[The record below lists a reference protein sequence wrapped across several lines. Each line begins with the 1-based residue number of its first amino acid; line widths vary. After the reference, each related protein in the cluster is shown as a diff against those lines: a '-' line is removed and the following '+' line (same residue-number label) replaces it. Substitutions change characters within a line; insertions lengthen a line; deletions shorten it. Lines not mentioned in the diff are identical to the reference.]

1 MDKDIK
7 IKIKAED
14 NASKTIGDLQR
25 ELKEANAELIK
36 ATKGTKEWNDAFKKV
51 ASLKDEMRDLKDAI
65 KTSAS
70 SLDAIQRSTQTFV
83 GGMQALEGA
92 MALVG
97 TESEELT
104 KTLVQLQALSNIADG
119 IKSFDDFGKTLNSLK
134 ATLLSNPI
142 FIIAGVITTIGV
154 VLYEL
159 RDKIAAVGKAFEWI
173 GGIIGKVIDAV
184 KDVADSIGLYNKKLE
199 QLEARKKQL
208 ETLNEKEIF
217 QLEQQAKI
225 QQALGKSTID
235 TEIEKIRL
243 LQDRIKAQIQN
254 LDLIAKERDLTD
266 EELKQ
271 LDELK
276 KKYEETN
283 TDLIVAEANR
293 QKEME
298 EKRKEEHEKYL
309 QRLKEKEEAQI
320 KLFETTLKQIDFY
333 GNEQIKLAKITG
345 QNEIDIQMQVTQAK
359 ISAIDKE
366 IERIQKQK
374 NVDKERL
381 NELLQQQTSLNND
394 LVVLEQQKN
403 EQIKQQ
409 QEQAIAT
416 QREKEKQTLAERLQE
431 LEYQKQLETLTTE
444 QTVESKIALEQKY
457 YDAQKQLI
465 LQTVT
470 DKEQQTQILTE
481 LERKHNLT
489 SLQLAKE
496 KADKEKQLKK
506 QQRDD
511 EVMFSSASLNA
522 IDTLQNAFFTIAK
535 QRAKQNSEEAKR
547 LEKAQFNISKGVN
560 IAKAIMNTAEAVTK
574 DLARGGLAG
583 AVMAAITAAM
593 GAAQIAVI
601 AAQKFPDDAEN
612 GNASTATPSVGGS
625 VSGSSSA
632 PDTSQQPL
640 HPLLPQGIS
649 TSNLNEKDKQEI
661 KAVVVETDIRSTQRR
676 VNSII
681 ESSSF

>member
-25 ELKEANAELIK
+25 ELKEANAELLR

-51 ASLKDEMRDLKDAI
+51 ASLKDEMRDLKEAI

-97 TESEELT
+97 SESEELT
-104 KTLVQLQALSNIADG
+104 KTLVRLQALSNIADG

-134 ATLLSNPI
+134 VTILANPI

-159 RDKIAAVGKAFEWI
+159 RDRIQVVGKAFEWI

-184 KDVADSIGLYNKKLE
+184 KDVADSIGIYNKKLDA
-199 QLEARKKQL
+199 LESKKKQL
-208 ETLNEKEIF
+208 ETLNDKEIF
-217 QLEQQAKI
+217 QLEQQQKI

-235 TEIEKIRL
+235 IEIKKIEL
-243 LQDRIKAQIQN
+243 LQQRIKAQIDN
-254 LDLIAKERDLTD
+254 LELIAKERKLTD
-266 EELKQ
+266 EELNQ
-271 LDELK
+271 LNELK
-276 KKYEETN
+276 KKYTETQ
-283 TDLIVAEANR
+283 TDMIIAEANK
-293 QKEME
+293 QKEID
-298 EKRKEEHEKYL
+298 EKRKEAHQRYL
-309 QRLKEKEEAQI
+309 LQLKEQEKAQI
-320 KLFETTLKQIDFY
+320 KTFEATLKQIDY
-333 GNEQIKLAKITG
+333 YSNEQIKLAKITG
-345 QNEIDIQMQVTQAK
+345 QKEIDIQIQTTQAK
-359 ISAIDKE
+359 ISVIDKE

-416 QREKEKQTLAERLQE
+416 KREKEKQTLAERLQE
-431 LEYQKQLETLTTE
+431 LEYQKQLELLTTE
-444 QTVESKIALEQKY
+444 QTIDSKIAVEQKY

-465 LQTVT
+465 LQTIT
-470 DKEQQTQILTE
+470 DKEQQTQMLTE
-481 LERKHNLT
+481 LERKHNIT

-496 KADKEKQLKK
+496 KADKEKQLRK

-511 EVMFSSASLNA
+511 EVMISRASLNA
-522 IDTLQNAFFTIAK
+522 IDSLQNAFFTIAK

-547 LEKAQFNISKGVN
+547 LERAQFNIAKGVN

-574 DLARGGLAG
+574 DLAKGFPIGPILAG
-583 AVMAAITAAM
+583 IDAAI
-593 GAAQIAVI
+593 GAAQIATI
-601 AAQKFPDDAEN
+601 IAQKFPETTTDSGAPAAPN
-612 GNASTATPSVGGS
+612 VPSA
-625 VSGSSSA
+625 GSSGVVSTS
-632 PDTSQQPL
+632 DTQPL
-640 HPLLPQGIS
+640 QPLLPQGFS
-649 TSNLNEKDKQEI
+649 TDNLQEKDKQEI
-661 KAVVVETDIRSTQRR
+661 KAIVVETDIRSTQRR